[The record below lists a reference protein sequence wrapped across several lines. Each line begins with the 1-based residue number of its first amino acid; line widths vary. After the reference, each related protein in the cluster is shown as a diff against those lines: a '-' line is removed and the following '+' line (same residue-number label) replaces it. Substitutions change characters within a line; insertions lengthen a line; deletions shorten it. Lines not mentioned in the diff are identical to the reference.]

1 MAILDKFYTKPE
13 VAKECVNFLKQYV
26 DIDNVIC
33 LEPSAGD
40 GSFLPF
46 LTKFEA
52 YDIKPENDLVQ
63 QMDFFNFNP
72 TYTSYCTIGN
82 PPFGKRSKLAIDF
95 FNHASKFSNYIAF
108 IVPVSFMKWSVQKEL
123 NPNFALI
130 DYFYLEP
137 NSFMDRDKEFSVRC
151 VFQVWGNKS
160 LGAFPDKRLKKTPPV
175 KHNDFEIWQYN
186 ATPAALNT
194 VEQDWTIATYR
205 QGYHDYN
212 KTFSR
217 NDYDYIKRC
226 MTGEETGKKQQFFF
240 IKPITETSKKIISSM
255 DFNALA
261 ERNTSTPGFGKGDF
275 VSYYEEL
282 KDAALKESQ

>member
-1 MAILDKFYTKPE
+1 
-13 VAKECVNFLKQYV
+13 
-26 DIDNVIC
+26 
-33 LEPSAGD
+33 
-40 GSFLPF
+40 
-46 LTKFEA
+46 
-52 YDIKPENDLVQ
+52 
-63 QMDFFNFNP
+63 
-72 TYTSYCTIGN
+72 
-82 PPFGKRSKLAIDF
+82 
-95 FNHASKFSNYIAF
+95 
-108 IVPVSFMKWSVQKEL
+108 MKWNVQKEL
-123 NPNFALI
+123 NTNFALI

-160 LGAFPDKRLKKTPPV
+160 LGTFSDKRLKKMPPI

-186 ATPAALNT
+186 ATPAAFNT

-212 KTFSR
+212 KTFSQ
-217 NDYDYIKRC
+217 NDYEYIKRC

-240 IKPITETSKKIISSM
+240 IKPITEVSKKIISSM
-255 DFNALA
+255 DFNAMA

-282 KDAALKESQ
+282 KDIVLKENQ